1 VNNAKSSA
9 PIQPDFQSRSN
20 KFAAGKQTVKINPMK
35 EKSKMPIPL
44 KLNMKFDDAMRLI
57 SKVKPPEKK
66 PVKRKK

>member
-1 VNNAKSSA
+1 
-9 PIQPDFQSRSN
+9 
-20 KFAAGKQTVKINPMK
+20 MK